1 MSAGPDFDA
10 LVAELVDRVLNDPTG
25 ALGPSVY
32 ETARLVSLAPWLDGD
47 TARVRHLL
55 DEQRPDGSWAG
66 PGGYALVPTLS
77 ATEALLAVLGR
88 EGEAPSLP
96 RAGLAEAARRGLAAA
111 AALVAQPVPSTV
123 VFFMLIPALVEGVN
137 ARLAVLGDAAAQP
150 LALPHGLTDDA
161 LRALRDGAW
170 RNPLTGHYLEIVGP
184 AAVGAAEMVPVD
196 GVVGCSAAATAA
208 WLGPREP
215 ADPAH
220 PSVRFLRRA
229 QERGGGPVAA
239 MTSLVFYERA
249 WIAGNLATAGVP
261 REVLAPL
268 LKELPGDVGRS
279 GAPTAPGFAY
289 EAETSAIVLAA
300 LAHLGA
306 PQEPEYLWQYDAGSH
321 FMSTIPEH
329 EPSTTTNAHIL
340 EALGCHLAGGPSD
353 ADRYRDAVAR
363 IANWLRGRQQPDGSW
378 SDKWHASPYFAT
390 MRCAL
395 ALHRY
400 AGPDAADALRGSVA
414 WLLERQRE
422 EGSWGRWDGTAEETA
437 YAVRTLLELTVD
449 ARSEG
454 VAEAV
459 QRGCSFLLEHGL
471 NVERHPPLWIGKE
484 LYAPAHLVRA
494 AVLGALLA
502 TRRRPGPPP
511 DRQ

>member
-1 MSAGPDFDA
+1 MSAGPDLDA
-10 LVAELVDRVLNDPTG
+10 LVAALVDRVLDDPTG

-88 EGEAPSLP
+88 EGEEPPLP
-96 RAGLAEAARRGLAAA
+96 HADLADAARRGLAAA

-137 ARLAVLGDAAAQP
+137 ARLAVLGDAAARP

-161 LRALRDGAW
+161 LRALRGGAW
-170 RNPLTGHYLEIVGP
+170 RNPLAGHYLEIVGP
-184 AAVGAAEMVPVD
+184 AAVGAEEMEPVD

-340 EALGCHLAGGPSD
+340 EALGCHLAGDPDD
-353 ADRYRDAVAR
+353 ADRYRDAVGR
-363 IANWLRGRQQPDGSW
+363 IATWLRSRQHPDGSW

-400 AGPDAADALRGSVA
+400 AGPDAAAALRGSVA
-414 WLLERQRE
+414 WLLDRQRDN
-422 EGSWGRWDGTAEETA
+422 GSWGRWEGTAEETA
-437 YAVRTLLELTVD
+437 YAVRTLLDLTAD
-449 ARSEG
+449 IPSE
-454 VAEAV
+454 EATEAL
-459 QRGCSFLLEHGL
+459 QRGRAFLLQHGL
-471 NVERHPPLWIGKE
+471 TMERHPPLWIGKE
-484 LYAPAHLVRA
+484 LYAPAHLIHA
-494 AVLGALLA
+494 AILGALLA
-502 TRRRPGPPP
+502 TRR
-511 DRQ
+511 

>member
-1 MSAGPDFDA
+1 MSAGPDLDA
-10 LVAELVDRVLNDPTG
+10 LVAALVDRVLDDPSG

-77 ATEALLAVLGR
+77 ATEALLAVLDR
-88 EGEAPSLP
+88 EGEAPPLP
-96 RAGLAEAARRGLAAA
+96 RADLAAAARRGLAAA

-137 ARLAVLGDAAAQP
+137 ARLAVLGDTAARP

-161 LRALRDGAW
+161 LRALRGGAW
-170 RNPLTGHYLEIVGP
+170 RNPLAGHYLEIVGP
-184 AAVGAAEMVPVD
+184 AAVGAAEMEPVE

-340 EALGCHLAGGPSD
+340 DALGCHLAGDPDD
-353 ADRYRDAVAR
+353 ADRYRDAVGR
-363 IANWLRGRQQPDGSW
+363 ISTWLRNRQHPDGSW

-400 AGPDAADALRGSVA
+400 AGPDAAAALRRSVA
-414 WLLERQRE
+414 WLLDRQRDN
-422 EGSWGRWDGTAEETA
+422 GSWGRWEGTAEETA
-437 YAVRTLLELTVD
+437 YAVRTLLDLTTD
-449 ARSEG
+449 TPSE
-454 VAEAV
+454 EATEAL
-459 QRGCSFLLEHGL
+459 QRGRAFLLQHGL
-471 NVERHPPLWIGKE
+471 TMERHPPLWIGKE
-484 LYAPAHLVRA
+484 LYAPAHLIHA
-494 AVLGALLA
+494 AILGALVA
-502 TRRRPGPPP
+502 TRR
-511 DRQ
+511 